1 LTSPAANL
9 TAKGVSRDEVYR
21 QVTRVAVW
29 GLSINLL
36 LGIGKLVGG
45 LVSGSFALLADS
57 VNSLG
62 DTLGSIVVLY
72 ALWVAKKPADD
83 EHPFGHSKAEAIA
96 ASNVSLLVIVSA
108 GAIGWEALSRLATVH
123 TAPPAWAL
131 LLAGANV
138 LIKEAL
144 FQYTSR
150 LSNQSGSAA
159 LAATAWDHRSDALC
173 SLAVLIGVGVVWL
186 GGPAYS
192 MADDLAALFVV
203 AVILWG
209 GTLVFRQSAAG
220 LMDQEAPPELGQRV
234 REIAAT
240 IPGVQAVEKLRVR
253 RAGLE
258 FFAEIH
264 VQVDPD
270 MRVAEGHAIGHKVHD
285 RLLEELPLM
294 REVLVHLEPFD
305 DGKLSP

>member
-1 LTSPAANL
+1 MPTSAANL
-9 TAKGVSRDEVYR
+9 TEPRVSREDVYR
-21 QVTRVAVW
+21 QVTQAALW
-29 GLSINLL
+29 GLSINLF

-45 LVSGSFALLADS
+45 LLSGSFALLADS

-62 DTLGSIVVLY
+62 DTLGSVVVLY
-72 ALWVAKKPADD
+72 ALWIAKKPADD

-108 GAIGWEALSRLATVH
+108 GAIGWEALSRLTTIH
-123 TAPPAWAL
+123 PAPPAWAL

-138 LIKEAL
+138 LIKEGL
-144 FQYTSR
+144 FQYTHR

-173 SLAVLIGVGVVWL
+173 SLAVLVGVGIVWI

-203 AVILWG
+203 AMILWG

-240 IPGVQAVEKLRVR
+240 IPGVEAVEKLRVR

-264 VQVDPD
+264 LQVDPQ
-270 MRVAEGHAIGHKVHD
+270 MPVAEGHAIGHKVHD

-294 REVLVHLEPFD
+294 REVLVHLEPYEEN
-305 DGKLSP
+305 SC